1 MRLAY
6 SAPLMVRRLR
16 PHEFDQVRAAC
27 LRACRPVAC
36 PRRTRAVVCAESRTA
51 SGLRSLPRNRRP
63 AFKAATPTLP
73 DPMNGSATDVA
84 RLRALADQD
93 LGHPDRLFSRVAAMH
108 TRDRQH
114 VRNTQIVQ
122 APLALLEEEDE
133 LVARTIVVA
142 HADGALVPD
151 QRLPE
156 LEAGLFGL
164 RLGDEHR
171 FGIAEQVEMR
181 VAPEHAVGFGEQLA
195 EARVRED
202 PEPVVARG
210 LAVLEPR
217 RRADGAVLLE
227 RFVGRIGDQQVDRF
241 RRLVSQPAA
250 RRPGLR
256 ARMKAAAQVLDDRW

>member
-1 MRLAY
+1 M
-6 SAPLMVRRLR
+6 RRLR
-16 PHEFDQVRAAC
+16 PHEFDQIRRRVFARVGR
-27 LRACRPVAC
+27 LRALAELAQPCGREPDRFGVEVVAEE
-36 PRRTRAVVCAESRTA
+36 PAA
-51 SGLRSLPRNRRP
+51 SLQGRH
-63 AFKAATPTLP
+63 AHAAGPHERIG
-73 DPMNGSATDVA
+73 DRVA
-84 RLRALADQD
+84 RLRALANQD
-93 LGHPDRLFSRVAAMH
+93 LGYPDRLFSRVAAMH

-227 RFVGRIGDQQVDRF
+227 RFVGRIRDQQIDRF
-241 RRLVSQPAA
+241 RGLVLQPAH
-250 RRPGLR
+250 GV
-256 ARMKAAAQVLDDRW
+256 QV